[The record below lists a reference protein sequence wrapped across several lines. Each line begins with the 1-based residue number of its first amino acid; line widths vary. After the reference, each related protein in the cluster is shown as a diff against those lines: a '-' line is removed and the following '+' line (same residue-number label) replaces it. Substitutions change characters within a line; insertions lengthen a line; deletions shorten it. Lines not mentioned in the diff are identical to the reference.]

1 MKRTPL
7 KRTTPLKRGPAPK
20 RNTPIAPMSTKRK
33 RMSVKRRQFVSDVLA
48 TRTRCE
54 AGPSI
59 RTKDSWHRCGGFSV
73 DVHEVLT
80 RARGGDILD
89 PDNVKAICR
98 PCHDWIHRH
107 SAYALELGLLAIRMA
122 DDA

>member
-1 MKRTPL
+1 
-7 KRTTPLKRGPAPK
+7 
-20 RNTPIAPMSTKRK
+20 
-33 RMSVKRRQFVSDVLA
+33 
-48 TRTRCE
+48 
-54 AGPSI
+54 
-59 RTKDSWHRCGGFSV
+59 
-73 DVHEVLT
+73 LT